1 MLSKSVVEYDFNVP
15 EAGCEIASPLELNLP
30 PWPDEQI
37 EVPLEKGRRS
47 YPEWV
52 QLFVN
57 AFIVPAYLK
66 SNKPLESTSLLPVV
80 TDPPSD
86 CKGK

>member
-1 MLSKSVVEYDFNVP
+1 MLSRSDVEYDFNVP
-15 EAGCEIASPLELNLP
+15 EAGCEIACPSELNLP
-30 PWPDEQI
+30 PWPDEQV

-57 AFIVPAYLK
+57 AFILSASLK
-66 SNKPLESTSLLPVV
+66 SNKPLESISLLPVV

-86 CKGK
+86 CRG